1 MTEQQEIQIFQL
13 ISTAG
18 TAKSMYMEA
27 IKKAKEGNYEEA
39 RSLIKQ
45 GEDCYMQ
52 GHHIHGSMITD
63 VTSYVNLIL
72 AHAEDQMM
80 NAETIRLIAEE
91 IIELYEK
98 IDNK

>member
-1 MTEQQEIQIFQL
+1 MTEEQEMQIFQL

-18 TAKSMYMEA
+18 TAKSMYIEA
-27 IKKAKEGNYEEA
+27 VKKAKEGNYDDA
-39 RSLIKQ
+39 RALIKQ
-45 GEDCYMQ
+45 GEECYIE
-52 GHHIHGSMITD
+52 GHHIHSSMITD

-80 NAETIRLIAEE
+80 NAETIRLMAEE
-91 IIELYEK
+91 IIDLHEK

>member
-1 MTEQQEIQIFQL
+1 MSEEQEIRIFQL
-13 ISTAG
+13 ISAAG

-27 IKKAKEGNYEEA
+27 IKKAKEGMYEEA

-45 GEDCYMQ
+45 GEACYVE
-52 GHHIHGSMITD
+52 GHHIHGSMLTD

-80 NAETIRLIAEE
+80 SAETIRLMAEE
-91 IIELYEK
+91 IIELHEK